1 MLDFVSIV
9 TDLRQIPFCKKKLQT
24 VWKKFKNNKS
34 WFVQIYFEVF
44 FIFNSRWLHVLVSK
58 KYNIHLKTK
67 RKNFKN
73 AVAPSCLNESEYKG
87 CFLTKDIELLD
98 FETFSLTLC
107 NLIILHCMPTSFR
120 QTFGFC

>member
-1 MLDFVSIV
+1 MVCANLFWSLFHFKQSLV
-9 TDLRQIPFCKKKLQT
+9 TYVGIKEIEHSLE
-24 VWKKFKNNKS
+24 N
-34 WFVQIYFEVF
+34 
-44 FIFNSRWLHVLVSK
+44 
-58 KYNIHLKTK
+58 K

-73 AVAPSCLNESEYKG
+73 AVAHSCLNESEYKG

-98 FETFSLTLC
+98 FETFLLTLC

>member
-1 MLDFVSIV
+1 M
-9 TDLRQIPFCKKKLQT
+9 
-24 VWKKFKNNKS
+24 
-34 WFVQIYFEVF
+34 QIYFEVF

-73 AVAPSCLNESEYKG
+73 AVAQSCLNESEYKG

-98 FETFSLTLC
+98 FETFLLNLCINFNHSTLHAYK
-107 NLIILHCMPTSFR
+107 L
-120 QTFGFC
+120 QTNIWFFFLYVNDFENKQVSSDLQH